1 MVEYSKC
8 KIDRYTT
15 EKGKN
20 CSQKKKKKKKKK
32 KTGTNLI
39 MSLKMFDEK

>member
-20 CSQKKKKKKKKK
+20 CIKKKKKKKKK
-32 KTGTNLI
+32 KTGTTLI

>member
-20 CSQKKKKKKKKK
+20 CSQKKKKKKTK